1 MDYIK
6 WLKIDNWWKAVFW
19 LGVALLAITLVF
31 DIQIVNAKH
40 LMGLSIGLIMIG
52 LSVFGAQ
59 RYSVIPAPEL
69 NGMFEG
75 YITKHNWFTCCVLII
90 GFVLSLL
97 FLTLI
102 IDNII

>member
-19 LGVALLAITLVF
+19 LGVALLAIALVF
-31 DIQIVNAKH
+31 DIQIVNAKYI
-40 LMGLSIGLIMIG
+40 MGLSIGLIMIG

-75 YITKHNWFTCCVLII
+75 YITRHNCFTLCVLII

-102 IDNII
+102 IINLI

>member
-6 WLKIDNWWKAVFW
+6 WLKIDNWWKAVLW
-19 LGVALLAITLVF
+19 LGVALFAITLLF
-31 DIQIVNAKH
+31 DIQLLNAKH
-40 LMGLSIGLIMIG
+40 LLGLSIGLIVIG

-75 YITKHNWFTCCVLII
+75 YITRHNWFTRCVLII

-102 IDNII
+102 IINLI